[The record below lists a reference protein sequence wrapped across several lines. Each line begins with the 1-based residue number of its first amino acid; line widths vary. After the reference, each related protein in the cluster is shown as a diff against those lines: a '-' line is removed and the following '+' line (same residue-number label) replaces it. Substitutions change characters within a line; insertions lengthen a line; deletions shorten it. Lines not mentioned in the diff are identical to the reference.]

1 MKDNTIKDKLL
12 IVQVCAMANSGVGD
26 YIYRISQPAEAMGKV
41 PGVTVVNLTSI
52 SPYLKEMCLCADV
65 LVLHLMSEQDILPII
80 SERRRKGLSTVYEI
94 SDNFMGFPS
103 WVEIKSWFEDPINL
117 ATTFQ
122 LIQLSDAIQGVSEIL
137 IDKFSFLH
145 NRRKVFGNQVM
156 TMGPNSRAVGEDVIM
171 GWGGSIGHT
180 EDLKLIAPV
189 IQDICQRYSH
199 VRFAFMG
206 NRDQYEEIFGSM
218 DNSRFFYREPGNL
231 FDYYNFL
238 EGLDIGLAPLTETPY
253 NICRSDVKFIEYASR
268 GVVPVVSDVGPYKK
282 NTRHGDNAF
291 RYESLESL
299 KNILEMLINNRPLIQ
314 SIKKN
319 TYNYVKMERM
329 EEDHAWERIS
339 FYEELAKSRSNRPL
353 PLHLLEQTSKDSEV
367 YHIRQTIAE
376 KKIIEGAYAESEGH
390 FDKARSL
397 WITASRHLPEY
408 SFPLF
413 CVGKSLMH
421 EEPAKAID
429 YFRQSLLINPES
441 LRTRLFLGR
450 TLKKVNIEMALKEF
464 DKALRVFPDFAPAWR
479 EIALLEKE
487 KGHRDEACKLL
498 DNALKSN
505 PFYTAAASDLG
516 KLYLDQGKRDSALEA
531 FQVSADLLPDN
542 LDYQI
547 DVIETLIELGKVDAA
562 TNECLKYLKKHSHS
576 GKMYDILAKILISQG
591 KEQEATLAQ
600 EMASRYKH

>member
-1 MKDNTIKDKLL
+1 MKDNTIKDNLL
-12 IVQVCAMANSGVGD
+12 IVQVCAMANTGVGD
-26 YIYRISQPAEAMGKV
+26 YIYRISQPAEAMGKI
-41 PGVTVVNLTSI
+41 PGVIVVNLTSI
-52 SPYLKEMCLCADV
+52 SPYLKEMCFCADV
-65 LVLHLMSEQDILPII
+65 LVLHLMSEQDLLPII
-80 SERRRKGLSTVYEI
+80 SERKRKGLATVYEI
-94 SDNFMGFPS
+94 SDNFMAFPS

-145 NRRKVFGNQVM
+145 SKRQVFGNQIM
-156 TMGPNSRAVGEDVIM
+156 TIGPKPGAVGEDVII

-189 IQDICQRYSH
+189 IQDIYQRYSH

-206 NRDQYEEIFGSM
+206 NRNQYEEIFGSM
-218 DNSRFFYREPGNL
+218 ANSRFFYREPGNL
-231 FDYYNFL
+231 FDYYDFL

-282 NTRHGDNAF
+282 HTRHRDNAF

-319 TYNYVKMERM
+319 AYNYVKMERM
-329 EEDHAWERIS
+329 EEDHASERIS
-339 FYEELAKSRSNRPL
+339 FYEELAEPRSNRPL
-353 PLHLLEQTSKDSEV
+353 PKHLLEHTSKDSKV

-376 KKIIEGAYAESEGH
+376 KKIIEGAYAESEGY
-390 FDKARSL
+390 FDEARSL
-397 WITASRHLPEY
+397 WLEASRHLPGY

-413 CVGKSLMH
+413 CIGRSLMH
-421 EEPAKAID
+421 EEPTKAID
-429 YFRQSLLINPES
+429 HFRQSLLINPDS

-450 TLKKVNIEMALKEF
+450 TLKKVNTEMALKEF
-464 DKALRVFPDFAPAWR
+464 ERALQVFPDFAPAWR
-479 EIALLEKE
+479 EIGLLEKE

-516 KLYLDQGKRDSALEA
+516 KLYFDQGNKNSALEA
-531 FQVSADLLPDN
+531 FQVAADLLHDN

-562 TNECLKYLKKHSHS
+562 TNECLKYLKKHPHS
-576 GKMYDILAKILISQG
+576 SEMYDMLTKILISQG
-591 KEQEATLAQ
+591 KEQEAILAH
-600 EMASRYKH
+600 EMASRYKY